1 MSDDPLPQADNE
13 VVAKG
18 DRQKRLLEQVRK
30 EWGKPLERERNFGLI
45 RLFHRWSKATA
56 SVDDSTWGDLAMDEV
71 FAAIDRTRSVTGQQ
85 VLYHQLRTGLA
96 GPVLLAERARQQD
109 ILRDD
114 ASLRERLQL
123 LLEQLNRPGAE
134 YVAPLLLGGMP
145 DKPRLAWLYRSLA
158 VASMGCLVATGF
170 FHWMV
175 VPVLVL
181 LLVNVAISATYGQ
194 RILPHFTGFASINTL
209 LGVAAEVAKLPD
221 RHALPQLGALRQ
233 SAPLIAGLRKRLG
246 WLVADR
252 SAMPEMTQ
260 WLFGYLNMM
269 FLFDVLI
276 FLRSLK
282 ILREKQ
288 SQLVGIFE
296 ALGSLDASIA
306 VASYVSGL
314 PVFCRPELVETRR
327 LEVTGI
333 YHPLIPNA
341 VDNPL
346 SLTDRGALIAGPNMA
361 GKTAFIRTIG
371 INLILAQTLDL
382 CLARRAILPR
392 AVVRSAIR
400 REDKLSEGSSYFYS
414 EIKQVQEFTQLG
426 AGGLLHVILIDEIF
440 RGTNTIERIASSAAV
455 LRHLARTQIVLATT
469 HDSELQALLGD
480 VFAMYH
486 FSDQVVNGTYGFD
499 YHICTG
505 PVRSR
510 NAIKLLAL
518 SGYAKEITD
527 EAERLAAQLEPR
539 PG

>member
-181 LLVNVAISATYGQ
+181 LLVNVAI
-194 RILPHFTGFASINTL
+194 
-209 LGVAAEVAKLPD
+209 
-221 RHALPQLGALRQ
+221 
-233 SAPLIAGLRKRLG
+233 
-246 WLVADR
+246 
-252 SAMPEMTQ
+252 
-260 WLFGYLNMM
+260 
-269 FLFDVLI
+269 
-276 FLRSLK
+276 
-282 ILREKQ
+282 
-288 SQLVGIFE
+288 
-296 ALGSLDASIA
+296 
-306 VASYVSGL
+306 
-314 PVFCRPELVETRR
+314 
-327 LEVTGI
+327 
-333 YHPLIPNA
+333 
-341 VDNPL
+341 
-346 SLTDRGALIAGPNMA
+346 
-361 GKTAFIRTIG
+361 
-371 INLILAQTLDL
+371 
-382 CLARRAILPR
+382 
-392 AVVRSAIR
+392 
-400 REDKLSEGSSYFYS
+400 
-414 EIKQVQEFTQLG
+414 
-426 AGGLLHVILIDEIF
+426 
-440 RGTNTIERIASSAAV
+440 
-455 LRHLARTQIVLATT
+455 
-469 HDSELQALLGD
+469 
-480 VFAMYH
+480 
-486 FSDQVVNGTYGFD
+486 
-499 YHICTG
+499 
-505 PVRSR
+505 
-510 NAIKLLAL
+510 
-518 SGYAKEITD
+518 
-527 EAERLAAQLEPR
+527 
-539 PG
+539 